1 VALKALGGETR
12 PVDRTPSGRDRAL
25 REQER
30 ESDPSREG
38 WTGRLRAR
46 WRVAVEEERARVER
60 WLRLGALLDW
70 STARE
75 ILASEEP
82 PDLAAAGRFGQEP
95 ALRASQALAAAALE
109 TWGRGESGR
118 LGRELLESYA
128 RPGEERR
135 RLSDHAIQVGLS
147 ERPPSSQRTGE
158 ISPSGRA
165 AALAARAIQVSLASE
180 PEVEGAFG
188 ACLELAT
195 GLLDPTDMLTLARES
210 LIPLLQEEL
219 DRS

>member
-1 VALKALGGETR
+1 MDR
-12 PVDRTPSGRDRAL
+12 PPSGRDRAL
-25 REQER
+25 REQAR

-75 ILASEEP
+75 ILPSDEP
-82 PDLAAAGRFGQEP
+82 TDLAAAGRFGQEP
-95 ALRASQALAAAALE
+95 ALRASRALAQAALE
-109 TWGRGESGR
+109 AWGRGESGR
-118 LGRELLESYA
+118 IGRELLESYR
-128 RPGEERR
+128 RPAEERR
-135 RLSDHAIQVGLS
+135 QLSERAVQLGLS
-147 ERPPSSQRTGE
+147 ERPASSQRTGE

-165 AALAARAIQVSLASE
+165 AALAGRALQVSLASE
-180 PEVEGAFG
+180 EEVEGAFG

-195 GLLDPTDMLTLARES
+195 GLLGPADMLSLARES

>member
-1 VALKALGGETR
+1 
-12 PVDRTPSGRDRAL
+12 VDRSPSGRDRVL

-70 STARE
+70 APARE
-75 ILASEEP
+75 ILPCDEP
-82 PDLAAAGRFGQEP
+82 ADLTAAGRFGQEP
-95 ALRASQALAAAALE
+95 ALCAAKALAEAALE
-109 TWGRGESGR
+109 SWGRGESGR
-118 LGRELLESYA
+118 IGREVLESFA
-128 RPGEERR
+128 LPRDERR
-135 RLSDHAIQVGLS
+135 QRSDQAIQLGLS

-165 AALAARAIQVSLASE
+165 AALAGRALQVSMASDD
-180 PEVEGAFG
+180 EVEGAFG
-188 ACLELAT
+188 ACLELST
-195 GLLDPTDMLTLARES
+195 GLLDPAQMLRLAREA